1 MKLYRWLSAH
11 GCGLSDLFPGVG
23 FVGDSEFELHAEKI
37 NKVKAKKDTCGG
49 AAYKAAKSG
58 AIGRKG
64 LSETGGVFCTCRH
77 GYLLRAVD
85 MLKGETYRHVHYLHD
100 FAYRSGCKFLCYDVV
115 CQYWSFAADISEE
128 LEEFKCH
135 TKNMQPFLCRW
146 HGKTHAWYCQILFSG
161 HWLKG
166 ACLTTGETTE
176 QTNSK
181 MARYS
186 SITKHMGRSNRRDH
200 LTLAMIYAN
209 IEKEEVKGEMLQ
221 CLKQIN
227 EIVKS
232 GSPTQESL
240 ARSQKLKESYDMA
253 N

>member
-1 MKLYRWLSAH
+1 M
-11 GCGLSDLFPGVG
+11 
-23 FVGDSEFELHAEKI
+23 EK
-37 NKVKAKKDTCGG
+37 KKDTCGR
-49 AAYKAAKSG
+49 AAYKAGKSD

-115 CQYWSFAADISEE
+115 CKYWSFAADISEE

-135 TKNMQPFLCRW
+135 TKNMQPFLSRW
-146 HGKTHAWYCQILFSG
+146 HGKTHAWYCQVYYLFIFLRVFLKLLTFYISVFFSG

-186 SITKHMGRSNRRDH
+186 SVTKHMGRS
-200 LTLAMIYAN
+200 
-209 IEKEEVKGEMLQ
+209 
-221 CLKQIN
+221 
-227 EIVKS
+227 S
-232 GSPTQESL
+232 
-240 ARSQKLKESYDMA
+240 KLII
-253 N
+253 